1 MKAFLQLVSNR
12 LTVGGLPV
20 KALLRWWLIFCLSC
34 IAGGV
39 AVYFDLHNNLYDA
52 DKTKLSFLILTVF
65 TLTSLWVGWRT
76 KKSEDKEQD
85 VSVGWFVA
93 ESCLALGMI
102 GTVTGF
108 LLMLSGAFANI
119 DLANTSTIQNSL
131 TQMALGMSTALYTT
145 LVGLVCSLTLK
156 IQLINVEN
164 ENRRHGS

>member
-1 MKAFLQLVSNR
+1 M
-12 LTVGGLPV
+12 
-20 KALLRWWLIFCLSC
+20 
-34 IAGGV
+34 
-39 AVYFDLHNNLYDA
+39 
-52 DKTKLSFLILTVF
+52 
-65 TLTSLWVGWRT
+65 WVGWRT

-145 LVGLVCSLTLK
+145 LVGLICSLTLK